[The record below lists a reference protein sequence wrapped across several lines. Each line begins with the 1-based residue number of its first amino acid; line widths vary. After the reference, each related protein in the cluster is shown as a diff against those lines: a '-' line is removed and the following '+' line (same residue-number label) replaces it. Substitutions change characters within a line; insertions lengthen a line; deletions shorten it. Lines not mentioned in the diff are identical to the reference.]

1 MFRQEIFNVTY
12 VFPNLSR
19 LVQTCPNL
27 FKLVQ
32 TCPNLS
38 KLVQTHLNLFKS
50 ISDDDDD
57 FEGEL
62 GEGRKSSMLN
72 LFPKQVQTC
81 PNLSEIVEIDL
92 NLLAVQCE
100 QAEISI

>member
-12 VFPNLSR
+12 FQTSLEVLS
-19 LVQTCPNL
+19 
-27 FKLVQ
+27 KLVP

-38 KLVQTHLNLFKS
+38 KFKLKLFKL